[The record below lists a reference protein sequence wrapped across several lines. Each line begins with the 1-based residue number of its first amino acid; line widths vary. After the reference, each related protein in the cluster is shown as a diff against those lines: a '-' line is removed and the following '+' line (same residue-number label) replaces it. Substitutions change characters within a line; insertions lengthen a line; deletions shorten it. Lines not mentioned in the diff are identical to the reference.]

1 MVLERLIDPKNIA
14 DHKWELFFIGAIYAT
29 VAAFLSLWIFK
40 GQASIV
46 MITLTVIASIP
57 LVHNIIKIE
66 ERKNLNKTKEL
77 GLLREHSKAIT
88 MFTYLFLG
96 FVAAFLF
103 VYLALPAQ
111 TVDTLFKTQ
120 METITQI
127 TSSPTGDYISSIGT
141 FQTIFFNNIKILILS
156 IVFSF
161 VYGAGAIFILTW
173 NASVMAAAIG
183 SFIKYEALSTVG
195 ALGLVQMT
203 SLGLIKYMTHGI
215 PEIIAYFFGALASGI
230 FSIAYI
236 NKDLN
241 KANFKRI
248 TKDGIYLI
256 GIALIILIA
265 AGLIEVFIT
274 PKIV

>member
-1 MVLERLIDPKNIA
+1 M
-14 DHKWELFFIGAIYAT
+14 
-29 VAAFLSLWIFK
+29 
-40 GQASIV
+40 
-46 MITLTVIASIP
+46 
-57 LVHNIIKIE
+57 
-66 ERKNLNKTKEL
+66 
-77 GLLREHSKAIT
+77 
-88 MFTYLFLG
+88 
-96 FVAAFLF
+96 
-103 VYLALPAQ
+103 
-111 TVDTLFKTQ
+111 
-120 METITQI
+120 
-127 TSSPTGDYISSIGT
+127 
-141 FQTIFFNNIKILILS
+141 
-156 IVFSF
+156 FSF